1 MQPNGPV
8 TIIQAVGFYVG
19 SFKAQDT
26 YDSLHRELFKFVNWC
41 GPERLLS
48 AINPSEI
55 GEYAEQVGGTGTTP
69 QAAERLQV
77 VREFLVYARK
87 KGLIDKNLAQ
97 HVRIRKSRSRHIGVH
112 VQEIAERIELTPD
125 GHAQL
130 IAQLEQL
137 KSERAPLAV
146 QIQKAAADKDVR
158 ENVPLE
164 AAREQ
169 LGHVESR
176 IREIENTLKAA
187 VVMDSSRQEKGQTV
201 KLGMRV
207 HVKDLTTNRETSY
220 MLVGR
225 TETNPLE
232 GKISDVSPL
241 GRALVNRSVGQ
252 EVEVETPRGKTRY
265 RILKVSV

>member
-8 TIIQAVGFYVG
+8 TLIQAVGSYVS
-19 SFKAQDT
+19 SFKAQNA
-26 YDSLHRELFKFVNWC
+26 YDSVHRELFKFVNWC
-41 GPERLLS
+41 GPERPLS
-48 AINPSEI
+48 GISPSEI
-55 GEYAEQVGGTGTTP
+55 GEYAEQVGGAGTTP

-77 VREFLVYARK
+77 VREFLVYAKK

-97 HVRIRKSRSRHIGVH
+97 HVRVRKSRSRQVR
-112 VQEIAERIELTPD
+112 VQIQENPGRIELTRD

-130 IAQLEQL
+130 VAQLEQL
-137 KSERAPLAV
+137 KSERVPLAL

-187 VVMDSSRQEKGQTV
+187 VVMDASQREKGQAV
-201 KLGMRV
+201 KLGMCV
-207 HVKDLTTNRETSY
+207 HLKDLATNREMSY
-220 MLVGR
+220 ILVGR
-225 TETNPLE
+225 TEANPLE

-241 GRALVNRSVGQ
+241 GKALVNRSVGE
-252 EVEVETPRGKTRY
+252 EVEVETPRGKSRY
-265 RILKVSV
+265 RILNVSM